1 MNQNGTFMQKLFPI
15 LTNKEIDK
23 KTEMMAGLTT
33 FLTMAYIIA
42 VNPSIL
48 SETGM
53 PAGALVTSTCLGAAI
68 GCFLMAILANMPFAL
83 ASGMG
88 LNAYFAYTVVIGMG
102 VSWHIALTAVF
113 VEGII
118 FIILSLFKV
127 REAVVNAIPKNL
139 KIAVSGGIGL
149 SLIHI

>member
-48 SETGM
+48 SET
-53 PAGALVTSTCLGAAI
+53 
-68 GCFLMAILANMPFAL
+68 
-83 ASGMG
+83 
-88 LNAYFAYTVVIGMG
+88 
-102 VSWHIALTAVF
+102 
-113 VEGII
+113 
-118 FIILSLFKV
+118 
-127 REAVVNAIPKNL
+127 
-139 KIAVSGGIGL
+139 
-149 SLIHI
+149 